1 MLLKKFIPNLKDID
15 KQVMKI
21 MKIGL
26 IISIF
31 LSILSTLILS
41 AYLTFFKSITVYYF
55 GLMLLKLSILL
66 ATAFMIAGLS
76 TDRIKKELH

>member
-15 KQVMKI
+15 KKVIKI

-26 IISIF
+26 IISVL

-41 AYLTFFKSITVYYF
+41 AYLTFFKSINVYYL

-66 ATAFMIAGLS
+66 ATAFMIAGIS

>member
-1 MLLKKFIPNLKDID
+1 MLFKKFIPNIKDID
-15 KQVMKI
+15 KKVIKI
-21 MKIGL
+21 MKVGL
-26 IISIF
+26 IISVL

-41 AYLTFFKSITVYYF
+41 AYLTFFKSINVYYL

>member
-1 MLLKKFIPNLKDID
+1 MLLKKFIPNIKDID
-15 KQVMKI
+15 KKVIKI
-21 MKIGL
+21 MKVGL
-26 IISIF
+26 IISVL

-41 AYLTFFKSITVYYF
+41 AYLTFFKSINVYYL

>member
-1 MLLKKFIPNLKDID
+1 MLLKKFIPNIKDID
-15 KQVMKI
+15 KKVIKI

-26 IISIF
+26 IISVL

-41 AYLTFFKSITVYYF
+41 ACLTFFKSINVYYL

>member
-1 MLLKKFIPNLKDID
+1 MLLKKFIPNIKDID
-15 KQVMKI
+15 KKVIKI

-26 IISIF
+26 IISVL

-41 AYLTFFKSITVYYF
+41 AYLTFFKSINVYYL